1 MSAGRNEC
9 DEKAHDA
16 ELNQIEQCFN
26 EGFRRDR
33 GVWYEGFEGIESLE
47 FQRLIDLFRKSSP
60 FGVFVINIPLTELS
74 NSVAVDVPGFPLRRW
89 IRLGG
94 PWVVSRASNS
104 ERIIA
109 PQSSG
114 LYLVQTVHPL
124 YVCLFMNC

>member
-1 MSAGRNEC
+1 M
-9 DEKAHDA
+9 AHDA

-47 FQRLIDLFRKSSP
+47 FQSLIDIFRKSSP

-74 NSVAVDVPGFPLRRW
+74 NSVAVDVPSFPLRRW

-94 PWVVSRASNS
+94 PWVVSRALNS

-109 PQSSG
+109 P
-114 LYLVQTVHPL
+114 
-124 YVCLFMNC
+124 